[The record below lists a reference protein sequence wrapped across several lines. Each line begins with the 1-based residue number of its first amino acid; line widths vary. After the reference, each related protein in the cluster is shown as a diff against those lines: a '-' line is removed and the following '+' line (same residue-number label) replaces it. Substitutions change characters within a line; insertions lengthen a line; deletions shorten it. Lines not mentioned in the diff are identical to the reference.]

1 MHLEFGTGSRFS
13 RFNLQSAQALI
24 NHALSK
30 NIKRFDTGFSYGNYK
45 SQPLLAKCLE
55 SEINQ
60 SREEIII
67 STKTSCESAE
77 VIEYCVNKSFDNFGK
92 KYIDNLY
99 LWGPTNIELEN
110 KSIFKTLKK
119 IIKSGKVK
127 NILIN
132 THSLNMIKKI
142 STGFYDEISGIMID
156 YNLLQQDRYCH
167 IKRAKKEGLSII
179 CGTVFCQGLLLESPG
194 EIILRTLSPFYLG
207 RLILKKQT
215 RRYIKPSSK
224 LRKYCKNKFDK
235 EIQMKVPLSFIINNK
250 LIDSVPI
257 GMMSINSINKN
268 VEVYKNPLDSKVTD
282 QIGEWALNN
291 CQIKDTE

>member
-1 MHLEFGTGSRFS
+1 M
-13 RFNLQSAQALI
+13 Q
-24 NHALSK
+24 
-30 NIKRFDTGFSYGNYK
+30 
-45 SQPLLAKCLE
+45 
-55 SEINQ
+55 
-60 SREEIII
+60 
-67 STKTSCESAE
+67 CE
-77 VIEYCVNKSFDNFGK
+77 
-92 KYIDNLY
+92 
-99 LWGPTNIELEN
+99 
-110 KSIFKTLKK
+110 
-119 IIKSGKVK
+119 
-127 NILIN
+127 
-132 THSLNMIKKI
+132 
-142 STGFYDEISGIMID
+142 
-156 YNLLQQDRYCH
+156 
-167 IKRAKKEGLSII
+167 
-179 CGTVFCQGLLLESPG
+179 

-291 CQIKDTE
+291 CQIKDIK